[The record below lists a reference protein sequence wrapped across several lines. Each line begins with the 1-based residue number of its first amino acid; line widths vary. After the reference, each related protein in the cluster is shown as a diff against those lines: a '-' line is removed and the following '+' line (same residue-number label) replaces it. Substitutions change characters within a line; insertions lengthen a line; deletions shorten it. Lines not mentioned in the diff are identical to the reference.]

1 MPARAL
7 LAVLILIFPL
17 AAGAC
22 GEVATLAAH
31 DGTTLRYALAAPAKP
46 ASAAPAPA
54 DGAPITLLLLAGG
67 AGALA
72 LDDAGCAQ
80 MLGGNSLVR
89 AQAGFQ
95 AAGFHTALVDAP
107 SDHQGSEGLAGFRID
122 PRHADD
128 LGAVIADLRRRV
140 GGSVWLVG
148 TSRGAISAAN
158 AAARLS
164 GAAAADGVVLTSPVS
179 VGDPRA
185 RKPWVAQSVFDLPLA
200 ELRLPLLLLG
210 HADDTCVRSPAAR
223 LDEIAARS
231 GSVRRAVLVLDG
243 GPGGRGLSDLAACE
257 GRSPHGFVGQEAEMV
272 AAIARFVRSA
282 P

>member
-1 MPARAL
+1 MPARNFLATLAL
-7 LAVLILIFPL
+7 IVPL

-22 GEVATLAAH
+22 GEVATVAAH
-31 DGTTLRYALAAPAKP
+31 DGTTLRYALAAP
-46 ASAAPAPA
+46 SAPPS
-54 DGAPITLLLLAGG
+54 GEPPVTLLLLAGG
-67 AGALA
+67 AGVVA
-72 LDDAGCAQ
+72 LDAAGCAQ
-80 MLGGNSLVR
+80 ALTGNSLVR
-89 AQAGFQ
+89 AQASFQ

-107 SDHQGSEGLAGFRID
+107 SDHHGADGLAGFRID
-122 PRHADD
+122 PRHAAD
-128 LGAVIADLRRRV
+128 LGAVIADLRRRL
-140 GGSVWLVG
+140 GGTVWLVG

-158 AAARLS
+158 AASRLS

-200 ELRLPLLLLG
+200 GLRMPLLLLG
-210 HADDTCVRSPAAR
+210 HADDACVRSPAAR

-231 GSVRRAVLVLDG
+231 GSLRRAVVVLDG

-272 AAIARFVRSA
+272 AAIAGFVRAA